1 MKVRY
6 ISICLLLVI
15 VGAAIIVAL
24 APRFLCATKGGRWG
38 RVGLN
43 PIPQCNLPTSDAGK
57 ECSGSGECEGACI
70 VELSSD
76 DMARAKG
83 GEIIHAKGRCSAWR
97 IIVGCYAFV
106 EDGIVVLICID

>member
-6 ISICLLLVI
+6 ISVYLLLVI
-15 VGAAIIVAL
+15 AGAAITVAL
-24 APRFLCATKGGRWG
+24 APRFLCEAKGGWWG
-38 RVGLN
+38 SLGLS
-43 PIPQCNLPTSDAGK
+43 PVPQCNLPTSDAGK
-57 ECSGSGECEGACI
+57 ECSDSGECEGACI

-76 DMARAKG
+76 DVARVKG

-106 EDGIVVLICID
+106 EDGVVVLMCID